1 MKKLLVI
8 GKEGRLARY
17 TADSSLFDRYDIV
30 YVPVGTDDGT
40 ILELH
45 SDANYIL
52 VDAVADVSASLI
64 EGMPDLKLI
73 HSEGVGYQG
82 VDTEKAAARGIY
94 VCNCKGMNAAAVA
107 EQAVLLMLGLL
118 RDVKGG
124 DESVRSGKQIE
135 TKERYMLEGSLR
147 ELGDCTV
154 GLIGMGDIGKATAR
168 LLAAFG
174 ADVAYFK
181 PRRLSAGEEA
191 EMDVRYMEREQLLAS
206 CDIVSL
212 HLPVTEETRYMV
224 DDDFLRKMKDTAYL
238 INTSRGE
245 LVDSVS
251 LVKALES
258 GWIAGAGL
266 DTMDGEPVQ
275 PDNPLVTAPED
286 AAGKLLLSCH
296 IGGITGASFR
306 RGYGMIWSAIEKV
319 SREER
324 PDNIVNGL

>member
-135 TKERYMLEGSLR
+135 TKERYMLELA
-147 ELGDCTV
+147 
-154 GLIGMGDIGKATAR
+154 LI
-168 LLAAFG
+168 
-174 ADVAYFK
+174 
-181 PRRLSAGEEA
+181 
-191 EMDVRYMEREQLLAS
+191 
-206 CDIVSL
+206 
-212 HLPVTEETRYMV
+212 
-224 DDDFLRKMKDTAYL
+224 
-238 INTSRGE
+238 
-245 LVDSVS
+245 
-251 LVKALES
+251 
-258 GWIAGAGL
+258 
-266 DTMDGEPVQ
+266 
-275 PDNPLVTAPED
+275 
-286 AAGKLLLSCH
+286 H
-296 IGGITGASFR
+296 I
-306 RGYGMIWSAIEKV
+306 
-319 SREER
+319 
-324 PDNIVNGL
+324 

>member
-17 TADSSLFDRYDIV
+17 TVDSSLFDRYDIV

-181 PRRLSAGEEA
+181 PRRLSG
-191 EMDVRYMEREQLLAS
+191 
-206 CDIVSL
+206 SL
-212 HLPVTEETRYMV
+212 R
-224 DDDFLRKMKDTAYL
+224 
-238 INTSRGE
+238 
-245 LVDSVS
+245 
-251 LVKALES
+251 
-258 GWIAGAGL
+258 
-266 DTMDGEPVQ
+266 
-275 PDNPLVTAPED
+275 
-286 AAGKLLLSCH
+286 
-296 IGGITGASFR
+296 
-306 RGYGMIWSAIEKV
+306 
-319 SREER
+319 
-324 PDNIVNGL
+324 